1 LRLILKPQFGL
12 SDVRT
17 DAEEQAFR
25 SSARVDQTVAE
36 FSFTDTI
43 NSEEELRAT
52 CGAPSW
58 FQSKI
63 LSTLNARC
71 RQFIAESPF
80 LVLASS
86 GVEGRIDTSPKGDE
100 PGFVHVL
107 DDLTLAVPDRDG
119 NRRLDTFT
127 NVLQNPNVGL
137 IFFVPG
143 RRETLRISGKA
154 RIVRDVVL
162 LQRMALR
169 GKLPKVAA
177 LVSIERAFFHCGS
190 CIARSQLWGP
200 SRGLT
205 S

>member
-1 LRLILKPQFGL
+1 M
-12 SDVRT
+12 
-17 DAEEQAFR
+17 
-25 SSARVDQTVAE
+25 RVDHIVPEISLA
-36 FSFTDTI
+36 DTI

-52 CGAPSW
+52 CGTPSW

-63 LSTLNARC
+63 LSKLNVRC

-86 GVEGRIDTSPKGDE
+86 GVEGRVDTSPKGDE

-127 NVLQNPNVGL
+127 NLLQNPNVGL

-143 RRETLRISGKA
+143 RRETLRINGKA
-154 RIVRDVVL
+154 RIVRDIAL
-162 LQRMALR
+162 RQRMAIK
-169 GKLPKVAA
+169 GKLPKVAT
-177 LVSIERAFFHCGS
+177 LVSVERAFFHCGS
-190 CIARSQLWGP
+190 CIARSQLWEHPKG
-200 SRGLT
+200 
-205 S
+205 

>member
-1 LRLILKPQFGL
+1 
-12 SDVRT
+12 V
-17 DAEEQAFR
+17 
-25 SSARVDQTVAE
+25 RVDQIVPE

-43 NSEEELRAT
+43 NSEEELRTA

-58 FQSKI
+58 LQSKI
-63 LSTLNARC
+63 LSKLNARC

-86 GVEGRIDTSPKGDE
+86 GVEGRVDTSPKGDQ

-143 RRETLRISGKA
+143 RRETLRVNGKA

-162 LQRMALR
+162 LQRMALK
-169 GKLPKVAA
+169 GKAPKVAA

-200 SRGLT
+200 A
-205 S
+205 